1 LPNLTRPGHTRE
13 RTDCRGYGLRL
24 APETFSISF
33 VFLFICESHRC
44 SRHVIPDVSYLLK
57 NIEKVRGIFLTHG
70 HEDHIG
76 ALPYVLKQLNVPVY
90 GTKLTLGIVGSKLKE
105 HGLLSIVDLRC
116 VSPKDV
122 VKLEK
127 TSDGAFALRT
137 AEGVEYQGKAV
148 IIASGKRPRRLNV
161 PGETELTGMGVSYC
175 ATCDGPLF
183 ADKSVAVVGSG
194 NSALQAAIELANV
207 AKQVYLVSRDPY
219 VADQVIIDMLS
230 KYPNIEEIKEHESKE
245 IVGKNAVEK
254 YIIHPNGNPEQTRE
268 LAVQGVFVEVGL
280 IPNSEF
286 AADVVERND
295 FDEIT
300 VDCRARTKIEGIF
313 AAGDVT
319 DGPDKQIVIAAG
331 DGSKAALVAYE
342 YLLHQK

>member
-1 LPNLTRPGHTRE
+1 MTAVVYAARKKMNTLLVTQDLGGQVLWTR
-13 RTDCRGYGLRL
+13 DIQNYMGYQFVTG
-24 APETFSISF
+24 PELMAKF
-33 VFLFICESHRC
+33 E
-44 SRHVIPDVSYLLK
+44 
-57 NIEKVRGIFLTHG
+57 EQVRMF
-70 HEDHIG
+70 
-76 ALPYVLKQLNVPVY
+76 PVTVKY
-90 GTKLTLGIVGSKLKE
+90 E
-105 HGLLSIVDLRC
+105 
-116 VSPKDV
+116 DV

-127 TSDGAFALRT
+127 TSDGAFAVRT

-300 VDCRARTKIEGIF
+300 VDCRARTNIEGIF